1 MSTFTDFQISAPIL
15 RFTSSIVAKCCQKTI
30 YLSTF
35 FSFFHSSHK
44 MPLSTIGSNGR
55 FLQLLDPCSAKSSKF
70 YSYIWQVEILCTNVA
85 HVCFGQL
92 KKMCIGDKDARI
104 RFLQFI
110 FILAS
115 KIQHNSLVHYW
126 AQFGFPKQVCRS
138 AEDCVEQTI
147 RQGPNVFSFALFFWQ
162 GVYCANCRHI
172 FVYVLATKTIV

>member
-15 RFTSSIVAKCCQKTI
+15 RFTSSIVAKCCQRTI

-44 MPLSTIGSNGR
+44 MLLSTIGSNGR

-92 KKMCIGDKDARI
+92 KKCVLGTRMQGLGFCNLYLYWQAKYSI
-104 RFLQFI
+104 
-110 FILAS
+110 ILLY
-115 KIQHNSLVHYW
+115 IIEHNL
-126 AQFGFPKQVCRS
+126 AFQNK
-138 AEDCVEQTI
+138 CVEAQKI
-147 RQGPNVFSFALFFWQ
+147 VSSRQ
-162 GVYCANCRHI
+162 
-172 FVYVLATKTIV
+172 